1 MNRIILSAIAAWIA
15 LGAVAQTLDECQQ
28 AAADNYP
35 LIRRYDLIRSTTDL
49 SIDNINKG
57 WLPQVS
63 AYAQATIQNKV
74 VELPGALTN
83 MMTAQGYDFKGLT
96 KEQYKAGLDI
106 TQPIYD
112 GGRIK
117 SQKTIA
123 REQGV
128 AEQTE
133 NEVNLYGVRRRVNE
147 LYFGLLLLDDKIALN
162 HDMQEL
168 LLSSERQLAAM
179 VKAGTAAT
187 SDLDAVKAQRLSVR
201 QTEVELVSQKT
212 ALTQMLALFTGKPV
226 TALSRPAVDSPADAV
241 NLRPELRLI
250 DAQLRLADAREQ
262 ALDAALKPTLA
273 AFAQGYYGYPGFNMY
288 KDMMSRTPS
297 FNALLGVRLSW
308 NIGALYTRA
317 NDKAKLQV
325 QRRQAENQREVFLFN
340 NQLETTQQRERI
352 AKYTKLKAQDSEIIA
367 LRSSV
372 RKAAESKLAHGII
385 DVNGLIQEITNE
397 NSAKIQL
404 STHEIEMLK
413 EIYDLKYTLNQP

>member
-1 MNRIILSAIAAWIA
+1 MNRIIISAIAAWMA

-35 LIRRYDLIRSTTDL
+35 LIRKYNLIRSTTDL

-63 AYAQATIQNKV
+63 VYAQATIQNKV

-83 MMTAQGYDFKGLT
+83 MMTAQGYDIKGLT
-96 KEQYKAGLDI
+96 KEQYKAGVDI

-128 AEQTE
+128 ADQTE
-133 NEVNLYGVRRRVNE
+133 NEVNLYSVRRRVNE

-212 ALTQMLALFTGKPV
+212 VLTQMLALFIGKSV
-226 TALSRPAVDSPADAV
+226 TSLSRPAADTPAHAV

-262 ALDAALKPTLA
+262 ALDAALKPTLS

-352 AKYTKLKAQDSEIIA
+352 AKYNKLKAQDSEIIA

-372 RKAAESKLAHGII
+372 RKAAESKLGHGII